1 MVNVPRF
8 IRFLFVGGSSTVVFL
23 GLTWLFVDGLHL
35 RVILGSSIAAILTV
49 LYNYC
54 LHFYWTF
61 SSDIPHGRVLVKY
74 VLMCLGALIVNGIV
88 MHFGVEMLQVH
99 YLVVQFLANVAV
111 AAWSFSIS
119 SLWVFARRS

>member
-1 MVNVPRF
+1 MVNVPRL
-8 IRFLFVGGSSTVVFL
+8 IRFLVVGGSSTVVFL

-35 RVILGSSIAAILTV
+35 RVILGSSIAASLTV

-61 SSDIPHGRVLVKY
+61 SSDIPHGRVLIKY

-88 MHFGVEMLQVH
+88 MHFGVKMLQVH

-119 SLWVFARRS
+119 SLWVFARRI